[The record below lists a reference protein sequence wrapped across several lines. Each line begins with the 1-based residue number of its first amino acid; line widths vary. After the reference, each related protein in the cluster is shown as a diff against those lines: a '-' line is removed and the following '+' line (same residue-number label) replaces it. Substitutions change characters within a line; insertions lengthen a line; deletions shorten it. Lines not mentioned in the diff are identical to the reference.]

1 MPNPENIAGQGFHT
15 NPERINRKGN
25 PGSKWL
31 STLLREKLEEGD
43 NAAKLVNK
51 LVHLAIEKGDLKAIQ
66 EVIDRLEG
74 KAKQEITT
82 EFIDK
87 RKEVGDLFPLDE
99 TETDNQP

>member
-1 MPNPENIAGQGFHT
+1 MAGQDNIAGQGFHT
-15 NPERINRKGN
+15 NPERINKTGAN
-25 PGSKWL
+25 KGSKWL

-43 NAAKLVNK
+43 NAARLINK
-51 LVHLAIEKGDLKAIQ
+51 LLELANDKGDLNAIR

-99 TETDNQP
+99 TDNQP

>member
-1 MPNPENIAGQGFHT
+1 MAGQDNIAGQGFHT
-15 NPERINRKGN
+15 NPERINRTGANK
-25 PGSKWL
+25 GSKWL
-31 STLLREKLEEGD
+31 STILREKLEEGD
-43 NAAKLVNK
+43 NAAKLVDK
-51 LVHLAIEKGDLKAIQ
+51 LVTLAIEKGDLKAIQ

-99 TETDNQP
+99 TDNQP

>member
-43 NAAKLVNK
+43 NAAVMMAKLVEQ
-51 LVHLAIEKGDLKAIQ
+51 AMKGDLKAIQ

-99 TETDNQP
+99 TDNKP